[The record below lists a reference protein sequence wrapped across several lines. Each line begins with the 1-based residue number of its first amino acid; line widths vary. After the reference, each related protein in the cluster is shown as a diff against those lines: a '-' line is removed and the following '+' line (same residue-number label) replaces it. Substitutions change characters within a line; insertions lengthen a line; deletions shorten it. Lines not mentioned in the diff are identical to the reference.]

1 MSNRIETDRDLCA
14 RPLVIGGTGGSGTR
28 LLVAIAQ
35 AAGYFMGEFRPFAD
49 FKGDMWMNDG
59 FDSEEFIDFAWRW
72 RERLIAAGEEPL
84 AEPEMEAA
92 IGELR
97 AAVERHRQFLPGDAK
112 WGWKLPQS
120 VLCLPVIDRLFPD
133 LRFIHMIRDGREMA
147 FSRNQNDAA
156 AFGEFIFARQGPDAM
171 PAAYMSEETRMASLS
186 IIVWGFANA
195 LAADYGES
203 QMGSRYLRVDYG
215 QLCAEPGPGLRKLLE
230 FMEVAPDLA
239 ADIGNLVQP
248 SRSIGRWHQQGRP
261 AQDAVNRF
269 GGEFLKRLGYG

>member
-1 MSNRIETDRDLCA
+1 
-14 RPLVIGGTGGSGTR
+14 
-28 LLVAIAQ
+28 
-35 AAGYFMGEFRPFAD
+35 MGEFRPFAD

-72 RERLIAAGEEPL
+72 RERLIAAGDEPL
-84 AEPEMEAA
+84 TAAELATA
-92 IGELR
+92 TDELS
-97 AAVERHRQFLPGDAK
+97 AAVQRHRRFLPDDAR

-133 LRFIHMIRDGREMA
+133 ARFVHMIRDGRDMA

-156 AFGEFIFARQGPDAM
+156 AFGEFIFARRGPDQM
-171 PAAYMSEETRMASLS
+171 PAAYMSEETRLASLS
-186 IIVWGFANA
+186 IIVWGVANR
-195 LAADYGES
+195 LAADYGERE
-203 QMGSRYLRVDYG
+203 MGDRYLRVDYG
-215 QLCAEPGPGLRKLLE
+215 DLCTEPGPGLRRLLQ
-230 FMEVAPDLA
+230 FMEVSPDLA

-269 GGEFLKRLGYG
+269 GRDFLERLGYG